1 MIAGDI
7 LYQSALRWPEREA
20 IVYGERRYTY
30 RQWNERVNGV
40 AAGLANL
47 GITKGDRVATFAFN
61 SEALVTTAFAL
72 QKLGAVYVPVNFR
85 LSTDELRYIL
95 RDAGIKALCFD
106 QDLASVVAPVQD
118 EIGIKIFFGTAGQAD
133 FAALDFEALVQPN
146 VAEPDVAIAPGD
158 ASVVMYTSGTTGQPK
173 GVLLDHQAQ
182 WVNTVLCAL
191 EFGLR
196 PEDRSLHM
204 APLYHVAAHHVMLL
218 PHILVGAANVI
229 LRKFSPAAALNAIRE
244 HDISTVLGV
253 PTQYDQ
259 MATFTNRSAA
269 GTDSLR
275 LAVTTGSLINGHT
288 ARWARNHLC
297 ANFVCV
303 YGMTECTSLLTI
315 LGADQWERGDNC
327 IGRALVGV
335 ETRLIEPDGVLDVH
349 RPAAEGARGILIA
362 RTPKLMKE
370 YLGQP
375 EKTADRLRE
384 GWLVTG
390 DIMLRDADG
399 YFFLIDRHDD
409 MIISGGENI
418 YPQEVERVLM
428 QHPQVVDCAVIGM
441 PDPTWGQV
449 VKAFVVRSAAAL
461 TAQHLDAFCLEGR
474 LARYKRPRFIEFV
487 DEIPRNPSGKTLRKE
502 LRLR

>member
-1 MIAGDI
+1 MIVGDI

-20 IVYGERRYTY
+20 IVYGDRRYSY
-30 RQWNERVNGV
+30 RQWNDRVNGF
-40 AAGLANL
+40 AAGLTKL
-47 GITKGDRVATFAFN
+47 GLVKGDRVATFAFN

-72 QKLGAVYVPVNFR
+72 QKLGLVYVPVNFR
-85 LSTDELRYIL
+85 LSSDELRYIL

-106 QDLASVVAPVQD
+106 HDLASVVASAQD
-118 EIGIKIFFGTAGQAD
+118 EVGIKICFGPNQAD
-133 FAALDFEALVQPN
+133 FAAFDFESLVQPAA
-146 VAEPDVAIAPGD
+146 AEPDVAIAPGD

-173 GVLLDHQAQ
+173 GVLLDHEAQ

-196 PEDRSLHM
+196 AQDRSLHM

-229 LRKFSPAAALNAIRE
+229 LRKFSPEAALHAVRE
-244 HDISTVLGV
+244 HGISTVLGV

-259 MATFTNRSAA
+259 IAAFTNRRSA
-269 GTDSLR
+269 GTETLR

-288 ARWARNHLC
+288 ASWARQNLC

-315 LGADQWERGDNC
+315 LGADQWGRGDNC
-327 IGRALVGV
+327 IGRALIGV
-335 ETRLIEPDGVLDVH
+335 EARLIDPDGMLDVH
-349 RPAAEGARGILIA
+349 RLAAEGERGILVA

-384 GWLVTG
+384 GWLITG

-418 YPQEVERVLM
+418 YPQEVERVLI
-428 QHPQVVDCAVIGM
+428 QHPDVADCAVIGV
-441 PDPTWGQV
+441 PDSTWGQV
-449 VKAFVVRSAAAL
+449 VKAFVVRRDAGLSAE
-461 TAQHLDAFCLEGR
+461 HLDAFCLEGR

-487 DEIPRNPSGKTLRKE
+487 DEIPRNPSGKTLRKD